1 MYYRLKYYQT
11 TVASIV
17 AVKFQVLDMNVKDAV
32 YLRGL
37 NTLPPHEKRSRFGA
51 NRLASIY
58 HNYIV
63 AS

>member
-17 AVKFQVLDMNVKDAV
+17 AVKFQVLDLNAKDAV

-37 NTLPPHEKRSRFGA
+37 ALKTPN
-51 NRLASIY
+51 
-58 HNYIV
+58 
-63 AS
+63 